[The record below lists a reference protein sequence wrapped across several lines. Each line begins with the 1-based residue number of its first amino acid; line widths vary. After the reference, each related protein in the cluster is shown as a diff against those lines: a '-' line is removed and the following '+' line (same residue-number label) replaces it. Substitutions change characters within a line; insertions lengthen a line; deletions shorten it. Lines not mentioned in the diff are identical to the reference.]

1 MPLHYAARTQHIPP
15 ERALPRPTKFTLHYS
30 LYVLEKGKLMHLF
43 FHLKL
48 YNMQEENG
56 MKFKLGGNHRSFP
69 DGNAKK
75 RQTETISKSPP
86 AVSLVTFGV
95 SRGEPAGRNPRAT
108 AAHVEVLFAW

>member
-1 MPLHYAARTQHIPP
+1 
-15 ERALPRPTKFTLHYS
+15 
-30 LYVLEKGKLMHLF
+30 
-43 FHLKL
+43 
-48 YNMQEENG
+48 MQEENG

-95 SRGEPAGRNPRAT
+95 SRGEPAGRVATRHGHARARGVGEGGRV
-108 AAHVEVLFAW
+108 ALARGV